1 MQEWIVPGALG
12 ALTLASLVIAV
23 VLARS
28 RATTARELR
37 SVHAEVASLRA
48 QVEDFERRPAPPA
61 RPRADADPD
70 FVITRLVDGDAL
82 PTTAPTTEPA
92 TATAN
97 ATPTGPGGAVERVDS
112 ALFADLVLRETV
124 VKAASLTHGLRRA
137 LAPESRNRIRF
148 EMGREV
154 KRARKQRRAE
164 VKAARRHRAPT
175 PRAAA
180 RTAEESA

>member
-1 MQEWIVPGALG
+1 MQEWIVPAALG

-48 QVEDFERRPAPPA
+48 QVDDFERRPTPPA
-61 RPRADADPD
+61 RPRAEADPD
-70 FVITRLVDGDAL
+70 FVITRLVEGDAL
-82 PTTAPTTEPA
+82 TTTEPTTGPA
-92 TATAN
+92 TATA
-97 ATPTGPGGAVERVDS
+97 TEPGGAVERVDS

-164 VKAARRHRAPT
+164 VKAARRHRAPA

>member
-1 MQEWIVPGALG
+1 MQEWIVPAALG

-23 VLARS
+23 VLARW

-48 QVEDFERRPAPPA
+48 QVEDFERRPAPPT
-61 RPRADADPD
+61 RPRADADPE
-70 FVITRLVDGDAL
+70 FVITRLVEGDA
-82 PTTAPTTEPA
+82 A
-92 TATAN
+92 TATA
-97 ATPTGPGGAVERVDS
+97 TDGAVERVDS

-154 KRARKQRRAE
+154 KRARKQRRADL
-164 VKAARRHRAPT
+164 KAARRHRAPT

>member
-1 MQEWIVPGALG
+1 MQEWIVPAALG

-23 VLARS
+23 VLARW

-48 QVEDFERRPAPPA
+48 QVDDFERRPTPPA

-70 FVITRLVDGDAL
+70 FVITRLVEGDAL
-82 PTTAPTTEPA
+82 TTTEPA
-92 TATAN
+92 TATE
-97 ATPTGPGGAVERVDS
+97 PGPVERVDS

-164 VKAARRHRAPT
+164 VKAARRHRAPA
-175 PRAAA
+175 PRTAA

>member
-1 MQEWIVPGALG
+1 MQEWIVPAALG

-48 QVEDFERRPAPPA
+48 QVEDFERRATQPGPPT
-61 RPRADADPD
+61 RPRADADPE
-70 FVITRLVDGDAL
+70 FVITRLVEGEA
-82 PTTAPTTEPA
+82 A
-92 TATAN
+92 TATA
-97 ATPTGPGGAVERVDS
+97 TDGAVERVDS

>member
-1 MQEWIVPGALG
+1 MQEWIVLAALG

-23 VLARS
+23 VLARW

-48 QVEDFERRPAPPA
+48 QVEDFERRPTPPT
-61 RPRADADPD
+61 RPRADADPE
-70 FVITRLVDGDAL
+70 FVITRLVEGDAL
-82 PTTAPTTEPA
+82 PPSGPTTG
-92 TATAN
+92 TD
-97 ATPTGPGGAVERVDS
+97 GAVERVDS
-112 ALFADLVLRETV
+112 TLFADLVLRETV

-164 VKAARRHRAPT
+164 VKAARRHRAPS
-175 PRAAA
+175 PRSAA

>member
-1 MQEWIVPGALG
+1 MQEWIVPAALG

-48 QVEDFERRPAPPA
+48 QVEDFERRPTPPA

-70 FVITRLVDGDAL
+70 FVITRLVEGDAVS
-82 PTTAPTTEPA
+82 TTA
-92 TATAN
+92 TATA
-97 ATPTGPGGAVERVDS
+97 TGPGGAVERVDS

>member
-1 MQEWIVPGALG
+1 MQEWIVPAALG

-48 QVEDFERRPAPPA
+48 LVEDFERRPTPPA

-70 FVITRLVDGDAL
+70 FVITRLVEGDSA
-82 PTTAPTTEPA
+82 PVTATSTAP
-92 TATAN
+92 
-97 ATPTGPGGAVERVDS
+97 GDAVERVDS

-154 KRARKQRRAE
+154 KRARKQRRADL
-164 VKAARRHRAPT
+164 KAARRHRAPT

>member
-1 MQEWIVPGALG
+1 MQEWIVPAALG

-48 QVEDFERRPAPPA
+48 QVDDFERRPTPPA
-61 RPRADADPD
+61 RPRAEADPD
-70 FVITRLVDGDAL
+70 FVITRLVEGDAL
-82 PTTAPTTEPA
+82 TPTEPVTA
-92 TATAN
+92 TATE
-97 ATPTGPGGAVERVDS
+97 PGGAVERVDS

-164 VKAARRHRAPT
+164 VKAARRHRAPA

>member
-1 MQEWIVPGALG
+1 MQEWIVPAALG

-48 QVEDFERRPAPPA
+48 QVDDFERRPTSPG
-61 RPRADADPD
+61 RPRADEDPD
-70 FVITRLVDGDAL
+70 FVITRLVEGDAL
-82 PTTAPTTEPA
+82 TTTEPA
-92 TATAN
+92 TATA
-97 ATPTGPGGAVERVDS
+97 TEPGGAVERVDS

-164 VKAARRHRAPT
+164 VKAARRHRAPA

>member
-1 MQEWIVPGALG
+1 MQEWIVPAALG
-12 ALTLASLVIAV
+12 ALTLASVVIAV

-48 QVEDFERRPAPPA
+48 QVEDFERRPTPPA

-70 FVITRLVDGDAL
+70 FVITRLVEGDAL
-82 PTTAPTTEPA
+82 TTT
-92 TATAN
+92 
-97 ATPTGPGGAVERVDS
+97 ATPTGTGGAAERVDS

-137 LAPESRNRIRF
+137 LAPETRNRIRF

>member
-1 MQEWIVPGALG
+1 MQEWMVPAALG

-23 VLARS
+23 VLARW

-48 QVEDFERRPAPPA
+48 QVDDVERRPTPTA

-70 FVITRLVDGDAL
+70 FVITRLVEGDTGPA
-82 PTTAPTTEPA
+82 AGRATEPA
-92 TATAN
+92 TGPTSTA
-97 ATPTGPGGAVERVDS
+97 PGGAERVDS

-154 KRARKQRRAE
+154 KRARKQRRADL
-164 VKAARRHRAPT
+164 KAARRHRAPS

-180 RTAEESA
+180 RTVEESA

>member
-1 MQEWIVPGALG
+1 MQEWIVPAALG

-23 VLARS
+23 ELARS
-28 RATTARELR
+28 RDTTARELR

-48 QVEDFERRPAPPA
+48 QVEDFERRPAPPT

-70 FVITRLVDGDAL
+70 FVITRLVEGDAL
-82 PTTAPTTEPA
+82 PTTGPTTGP
-92 TATAN
+92 TT
-97 ATPTGPGGAVERVDS
+97 ATPTGTDGAVERVDS

>member
-1 MQEWIVPGALG
+1 MQEWIVPAALG

-48 QVEDFERRPAPPA
+48 QVDDFERRPTSPG
-61 RPRADADPD
+61 RPRADEDPD
-70 FVITRLVDGDAL
+70 FVITRLVEGDAL
-82 PTTAPTTEPA
+82 TPTEPVTA
-92 TATAN
+92 TATE
-97 ATPTGPGGAVERVDS
+97 PGGAVERVDS

-164 VKAARRHRAPT
+164 VKAARRHRAPA

>member
-1 MQEWIVPGALG
+1 MQEWIVPAALG

-23 VLARS
+23 VLARW

-48 QVEDFERRPAPPA
+48 QVDDVERRPTPPT
-61 RPRADADPD
+61 RPRADADPE
-70 FVITRLVDGDAL
+70 FVITRLVEGDA
-82 PTTAPTTEPA
+82 A
-92 TATAN
+92 TATA
-97 ATPTGPGGAVERVDS
+97 TDGAVERVDS

-175 PRAAA
+175 ARAAA

>member
-1 MQEWIVPGALG
+1 MQEWIVPAALG

-48 QVEDFERRPAPPA
+48 QVDDFERRPTPPA
-61 RPRADADPD
+61 GPRADADPD
-70 FVITRLVDGDAL
+70 FVITRLVEGDPL
-82 PTTAPTTEPA
+82 PTTEPA
-92 TATAN
+92 TATE
-97 ATPTGPGGAVERVDS
+97 PGGAVERVDA

-164 VKAARRHRAPT
+164 VKAARRHRAPA